1 MDHIQNR
8 PMDVRSIVAKENVNS
23 LSHAQSSS
31 CEWCRRFSSCIAGI
45 SCCTRQTV
53 YFNPEANVGGD
64 LETGVG
70 GMDVDLH
77 IGIEGGGAYA
87 QIGPLVKIPDTGE
100 VDYGVSGK
108 AGYGFGPGY
117 TELSFVSYDDDTSI
131 NLKVGGKFQL

>member
-1 MDHIQNR
+1 MLKVLLASGVAASAVALASPATQL
-8 PMDVRSIVAKENVNS
+8 PSTSILKPTSVAN
-23 LSHAQSSS
+23 L
-31 CEWCRRFSSCIAGI
+31 
-45 SCCTRQTV
+45 
-53 YFNPEANVGGD
+53 D
-64 LETGVG
+64 TGVG

-87 QIGPLVKIPDTGE
+87 QIGPMIKVPDTGE

-131 NLKVGGKFQL
+131 NR

>member
-1 MDHIQNR
+1 MLK
-8 PMDVRSIVAKENVNS
+8 VLLASGVAASAVALAS
-23 LSHAQSSS
+23 PAHSAPV
-31 CEWCRRFSSCIAGI
+31 F
-45 SCCTRQTV
+45 
-53 YFNPEANVGGD
+53 FNPEANVGGNLD
-64 LETGVG
+64 TGVG

-117 TELSFVSYDDDTSI
+117 TELSFATIDSDTTF
-131 NLKVGGKFQL
+131 NLKVGGKFDL

>member
-1 MDHIQNR
+1 MLKILLA
-8 PMDVRSIVAKENVNS
+8 SGVAASAVALAS
-23 LSHAQSSS
+23 PAHA
-31 CEWCRRFSSCIAGI
+31 AP
-45 SCCTRQTV
+45 V
-53 YFNPEANVGGD
+53 YFNPEANVGGNLD
-64 LETGVG
+64 NGVG

-87 QIGPLVKIPDTGE
+87 QIGPMVKIPDTGE

-108 AGYGFGPGY
+108 AGYGFGSGY

>member
-1 MDHIQNR
+1 MWATK
-8 PMDVRSIVAKENVNS
+8 S
-23 LSHAQSSS
+23 
-31 CEWCRRFSSCIAGI
+31 
-45 SCCTRQTV
+45 
-53 YFNPEANVGGD
+53 GD